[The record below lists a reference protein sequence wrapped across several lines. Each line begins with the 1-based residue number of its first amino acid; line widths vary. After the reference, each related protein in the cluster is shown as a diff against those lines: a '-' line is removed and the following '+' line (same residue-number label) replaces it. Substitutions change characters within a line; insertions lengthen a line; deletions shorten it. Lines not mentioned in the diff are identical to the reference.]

1 MKTVKGVIVASKR
14 EGLVDRLRDA
24 VEGVTFVPPE
34 DANGAEC
41 LAILD
46 YGQREIPPAVLLT
59 VKLCDG
65 EGSEPWSEREIH
77 IPTEAF
83 LSAPSTWIRCW
94 DNLLTEKERSSSLEE
109 KLEVNRS
116 VAELL
121 ATRTLESVFEK
132 VTEKALGLAGFEHGT
147 LLFYDS
153 SEERYTVS
161 FTNDP
166 EMKDDGGFLPGVP
179 AGLLQEAMETDSDF
193 GYEPSSGS
201 TEGLLV
207 VPLRVE
213 EDTIG
218 LLSIPVPPGKTID
231 ARRAARA
238 FHYLRG
244 VALLVST
251 SFHLTRSNEL
261 AMRDDLTRAFNRRF
275 FESYLNQEIER
286 GVRYGTIFSIIFLD
300 LDDLKSVNDMYGH
313 ISGSRTLQEVAK
325 RILGAVRA
333 IDRVVRFG
341 GDEFCIILPQTDEA
355 QAKAVAERVR
365 TAICD
370 HSFSL
375 GDDIEVEIT
384 ASFGIA
390 AFPRHAKTKDELVRR
405 ADDAMYQV
413 KTSSKNSIGVAAGDE

>member
-1 MKTVKGVIVASKR
+1 MKTVRSVIVASRR
-14 EGLVDRLRDA
+14 EGLLERLRNE
-24 VEGVTFVPPE
+24 VEGVTFVVPE
-34 DANGAEC
+34 EANGEEC

-46 YGQREIPPAVLLT
+46 LEQREIPPEVILS
-59 VKLCDG
+59 VKLCADEDSGVWGDG
-65 EGSEPWSEREIH
+65 EIH
-77 IPTEAF
+77 VPAEAF
-83 LSAPSTWIRCW
+83 LETPSTWIRCW
-94 DNLLTEKERSSSLEE
+94 DNLITEKERTLSLEE

-121 ATRTLESVFEK
+121 STRSLESVFEK
-132 VTEKALGLAGFEHGT
+132 VTEKALGLAGFERGT

-166 EMKDDGGFLPGVP
+166 EMNEEG
-179 AGLLQEAMETDSDF
+179 GLLPSIPADLLREAMETDSDF
-193 GYEPSSGS
+193 GYEPSSAAS
-201 TEGLLV
+201 EGLLV

-218 LLSIPVPPGKTID
+218 LLSAPVPAGKTID

-238 FHYLRG
+238 FHYLKG

-251 SFHLTRSNEL
+251 AFHLTRSNEL

-300 LDDLKSVNDMYGH
+300 LDDLKSVNDRYGH
-313 ISGSRTLQEVAK
+313 INGSRTLQEVAK

-355 QAKAVAERVR
+355 AAGAVAERVR
-365 TAICD
+365 RAISD
-370 HSFSL
+370 SPFFL
-375 GDDIEVEIT
+375 DEGIEVEIT

-390 AFPRHAKTKDELVRR
+390 AFPRHAKTKDDLIQR

-413 KTSSKNSIGVAAGDE
+413 KSRSKNSIGVAAGDE